1 MKYYEVEFIGSF
13 ERVNQCPDSKLP
25 EFAFLGRSNV
35 GKSSLINALLNRKN
49 IARVSGTPGKTQHL
63 NLYQVEGSWMF
74 VDLPGYGYAK
84 ISKTQR
90 KKWESMIE
98 GYLMQR
104 PNQICTFLLIDSRH
118 ELQKSDREMMAW
130 FAERQ
135 LPFVIVYTKTDKLK
149 PAEVD
154 QHVDVIRAGILEEWD
169 ALPQEFITSAEK
181 WLGLEEIH
189 TFIASFNQA
198 S

>member
-49 IARVSGTPGKTQHL
+49 IARVSNTPGKTQHL
-63 NLYQVEGSWMF
+63 NLYKVEESWMF

-90 KKWESMIE
+90 KKWEAMIE

-104 PNQICTFLLIDSRH
+104 PNLICTFLLIDSRH
-118 ELQKSDREMMAW
+118 PLQSSDREMMVW

-154 QHVDVIRAGILEEWD
+154 QHVDVIREGILEEWH
-169 ALPQEFITSAEK
+169 ALPQEFITSSEK
-181 WLGLEEIH
+181 WIGLEEIH
-189 TFIASFNQA
+189 TFIATFK
-198 S
+198 